1 MSSVNCKLD
10 FRGAELIPAE
20 KATDDY
26 ATRQVREYSLQS
38 KLFESHGYTKKIRL
52 LSKVELCCCTRR

>member
-26 ATRQVREYSLQS
+26 ATRQVRERSLQ
-38 KLFESHGYTKKIRL
+38 
-52 LSKVELCCCTRR
+52 